1 MASNDPAIN
10 NHTGGVPGKEG
21 QPEYHLTL
29 LDTPLPIVS
38 LVRQVREQWREP
50 KVSVSADYCSDEIY
64 LPLSDMRPWYRD
76 LPAQIGSLFETNKPP
91 AISLSSRPI
100 EVPEIWQD
108 FQPHPASWGNA
119 LVAHVLAVTAIILPF
134 ALKNMLEPVE
144 MPKRVIVYVDYF
156 GDLHLPPSPTTIAG
170 AQPHGG
176 GGGGDRTPLPPSRGA
191 IPRFARVQFAPPQV
205 KVPNVAP
212 LMAVQPTLLGMPEL
226 KLPEMVPNVQWGDPR
241 GVMGRDSSGPGSRG
255 GIGTGDDG
263 GVGPGEGPGY
273 GPGKGG
279 NTGGERFAYGVGN
292 GVTAPVPIFKPEPAY
307 SEEARKA
314 KYQGNVTLWIVV
326 SPQGTVTDVRVAK
339 PLGMGLDEK
348 AVEAV
353 RTWRFKPGAR
363 NGIAVAVRVLVEVS
377 FRLF

>member
-10 NHTGGVPGKEG
+10 NDTGGVPGKES
-21 QPEYHLTL
+21 QLEYHLTL

-50 KVSVSADYCSDEIY
+50 KVTVNADYCSDESL

-76 LPAQIGSLFETNKPP
+76 LPAQLGSLFETDKPS
-91 AISLSSRPI
+91 AISLSSRPV

-119 LVAHVLAVTAIILPF
+119 LLAHVLAVTAMILPF
-134 ALKNMLEPVE
+134 ALKNMLKPVQI
-144 MPKRVIVYVDYF
+144 PKRPFELTRIF
-156 GDLHLPPSPTTIAG
+156 LPADLPAALGEKP
-170 AQPHGG
+170 QGG
-176 GGGGDRTPLPPSRGA
+176 GGGGDGTPLPPSRGA
-191 IPRFARVQFAPPQV
+191 IPRFARVQLAPPQV

-212 LMAVQPTLLGMPEL
+212 LMTVQPTLLGMPEL

-241 GVMGRDSSGPGSRG
+241 GVMGPDSSGPGSRG
-255 GIGTGDDG
+255 GIGSGNDG

-279 NTGGERFAYGVGN
+279 NTGGGEPVFGVGG
-292 GVTAPVPIFKPEPAY
+292 GVIAPVPIFKPEPAY

-314 KYQGNVTLWIVV
+314 KYQGIVTLWMVV
-326 SPQGTVTDVRVAK
+326 SPQGTVADVRVAK

-353 RTWRFKPGAR
+353 RTWRFKPGVR